1 MALKLLL
8 MTTTYAASTMSEPRT
23 MEQRVTDILR
33 RIGITARHKGY
44 YYVRDAILLIVENEN
59 FIGFA
64 EKELYPV
71 IAKSHNTTSARIGK
85 AIYNCL
91 AAACIRGNK
100 PFIDHLFGSGAAERG
115 IANKEF
121 IATIADLLKTGYL
134 DVLIGEDNPTTN
146 IDEP

>member
-1 MALKLLL
+1 
-8 MTTTYAASTMSEPRT
+8 

-33 RIGITARHKGY
+33 KIGIPARRKGY
-44 YYVRDAILLIVENEN
+44 FYVRDAILLIVENEN

-71 IAKSHNTTSARIGK
+71 IAKSHNTTPARLGK

-91 AAACIRGNK
+91 VATCIRGNK
-100 PFIDHLFGSGAAERG
+100 PLINQLFGPGAAERG

-121 IATIADLLKTGYL
+121 IVTIADLLKIGYL
-134 DVLIGEDNPTTN
+134 DVLIGEDTPTTN
-146 IDEP
+146 LAEP